1 MAADP
6 ALLFISPVMPADRGN
21 GLAMR
26 MGVFLEA
33 YARRFAVTL
42 AVVPVTGNHA
52 GEASAFVQRHA
63 ARVVSLPLNRVMHPL
78 LQLIARHRDPEER
91 RRALQAYPRPRPLFY
106 DPIATCE
113 MLTAELDEEHFAIVH
128 AGRSYMAPLV
138 EPWFGRARC
147 ILDLDEDDAR
157 TLRRIGKLRAE
168 NRESQADGDEAA
180 DATKFESLIGEY
192 LPRFDLALLA
202 NELELAGLRQRY
214 PGAALALIP
223 TAIRPP
229 AAAPS
234 PGAVPRIDFLMVGT
248 LGYYPNADG
257 ALYFCREVLPLIGPA
272 QVTIVGSRPPAIL
285 RSLAG
290 EAGISLAADVPD
302 VAPYYAAARAAIVP
316 IRAGGG
322 SRIKILEAFAYGVPV
337 ISTAIG
343 AEGLAVED
351 GRHLLIAD
359 SARDFA
365 AAAQRLLGDRD
376 LARRLAGEARAL
388 LRERYEFEQIARR
401 IEGLADGGAP

>member
-1 MAADP
+1 MAGEQ

-26 MGVFLEA
+26 MGMFLEA

-42 AVVPVTGNHA
+42 AVVPVTGNHE
-52 GEASAFVQRHA
+52 GKTSAFLQRHA
-63 ARVVSLPLNRVMHPL
+63 ARIVSLPLDRVMHPL
-78 LQLIARHRDPEER
+78 LQLIARHRDPDER

-106 DPIATCE
+106 DPIATRG
-113 MLTAELDEEHFAIVH
+113 MLAAELGEQRFAIVH

-138 EPWFGRARC
+138 EPWFGKARC

-157 TLRRIGKLRAE
+157 TLRRIGELRARNNE
-168 NRESQADGDEAA
+168 GSVDGDEAS
-180 DATKFESLIGEY
+180 DAVKFESLIGDY
-192 LPRFDLALLA
+192 LWRFDLALLA
-202 NELELAGLRQRY
+202 NELELAGLQQRY
-214 PGAALALIP
+214 PGARLALIP
-223 TAIRPP
+223 NAIRPP
-229 AAAPS
+229 ASAS
-234 PGAVPRIDFLMVGT
+234 LPGAVAPIDFLMVGT

-257 ALYFCREVLPLIGPA
+257 ALHFCREVLPLIGEA
-272 QVTIVGSRPPAIL
+272 NVTILGSRPPARL
-285 RSLAG
+285 QSLASQ
-290 EAGISLAADVPD
+290 AGISIAADVPD
-302 VAPYYAAARAAIVP
+302 VAPYYAAAKAAIVP

-359 SARDFA
+359 NPGDFA
-365 AAAQRLLGDRD
+365 AAARRLLDDRE
-376 LARRLAGEARAL
+376 LAWRLAGEARTL
-388 LRERYEFEQIARR
+388 LGERYEFERIARR